1 MARKKAEQLEVINNI
16 QELTDAEKR
25 KRLDLVMANLSKKN
39 NNMVIGKL
47 SDPKIQEQIDIKF
60 IPTPSVNFNA
70 ATGGGFPI
78 GKVTTIAG
86 IADSGK
92 TSIVLETIGKMH
104 RENPEGHF
112 ALWIESE
119 ASLNLDYMINQF
131 GIDPDRFYFI
141 QYDRDHTAEDCIDQ
155 AEALI
160 QTGAIDL
167 FCINTLKALVPESE
181 ANKSLK
187 DVSVAVQARMNSRII
202 AKFVSLI
209 SKYKTAMILIQ
220 HLTTNIGGF
229 SMYGD
234 NLILAGGL
242 AIRTGSMMI
251 VEMRKGS
258 ITDTDPIGKEDGIK
272 VNCKITKNHCIPG
285 EFPYRKFSYFAIF
298 GQGIEQ
304 ILSTL
309 DELVDMGI
317 IHKAG
322 AWMQQIDPE
331 TGEVLDK
338 WNGKMA
344 FREDMLANPD
354 KFKKLL
360 NMVSGTF
367 EDLSEEEV
375 KEIRDSETKLEE
387 LEES

>member
-1 MARKKAEQLEVINNI
+1 
-16 QELTDAEKR
+16 
-25 KRLDLVMANLSKKN
+25 
-39 NNMVIGKL
+39 
-47 SDPKIQEQIDIKF
+47 
-60 IPTPSVNFNA
+60 
-70 ATGGGFPI
+70 
-78 GKVTTIAG
+78 
-86 IADSGK
+86 
-92 TSIVLETIGKMH
+92 
-104 RENPEGHF
+104 
-112 ALWIESE
+112 
-119 ASLNLDYMINQF
+119 
-131 GIDPDRFYFI
+131 
-141 QYDRDHTAEDCIDQ
+141 
-155 AEALI
+155 
-160 QTGAIDL
+160 
-167 FCINTLKALVPESE
+167 
-181 ANKSLK
+181 
-187 DVSVAVQARMNSRII
+187 MNSRII

-209 SKYKTAMILIQ
+209 SKYHTAMILIQ

-234 NLILAGGL
+234 NLVLAGGL
-242 AIRTGSMMI
+242 AIRTGSIMI

-258 ITDTDPIGKEDGIK
+258 VVDTDPIGKEDGIK
-272 VNCKITKNHCIPG
+272 INCKVTKNHAIPG

-309 DELVDMGI
+309 DELVDMDI

-322 AWMQQIDPE
+322 AWMQQIDSE

-344 FREDMLANPD
+344 FREDMIANPD

-367 EDLSEEEV
+367 EDLSEKEV
-375 KEIRDSETKLEE
+375 KEIRDSEAKLEE

>member
-1 MARKKAEQLEVINNI
+1 
-16 QELTDAEKR
+16 
-25 KRLDLVMANLSKKN
+25 
-39 NNMVIGKL
+39 
-47 SDPKIQEQIDIKF
+47 
-60 IPTPSVNFNA
+60 
-70 ATGGGFPI
+70 
-78 GKVTTIAG
+78 
-86 IADSGK
+86 
-92 TSIVLETIGKMH
+92 
-104 RENPEGHF
+104 
-112 ALWIESE
+112 
-119 ASLNLDYMINQF
+119 
-131 GIDPDRFYFI
+131 
-141 QYDRDHTAEDCIDQ
+141 
-155 AEALI
+155 
-160 QTGAIDL
+160 
-167 FCINTLKALVPESE
+167 
-181 ANKSLK
+181 
-187 DVSVAVQARMNSRII
+187 
-202 AKFVSLI
+202 
-209 SKYKTAMILIQ
+209 MILIQ

-234 NLILAGGL
+234 NLVLAGGL
-242 AIRTGSMMI
+242 AIRTGSIMI

-258 ITDTDPIGKEDGIK
+258 VLDTDPIGKEDGIK
-272 VNCKITKNHCIPG
+272 INCKVTKNHAIPG

-322 AWMQQIDPE
+322 AWMQQIDSE

-367 EDLSEEEV
+367 EDLSEKEV
-375 KEIRDSETKLEE
+375 EEIRDSEAKLEE